1 MPSNSQLPAS
11 NSQLLR
17 ILAVLYVLAIL
28 TVTLLPSGADTFA
41 AGWDTRITPGIQ
53 NTLHMPAYIVMVP
66 LLMAAFGR
74 SARRPW
80 LALGL
85 ITLGCITLGIGTE
98 CLQAAFIPGRYGSL
112 TDALSNTLG
121 CLLGAGSWKLVARSW
136 KLVAGS
142 WKLGAGSW
150 EIGVR
155 NPLPTS
161 ASECRV
167 GGSGQSDNR
176 TFSTYESQPCEC
188 TSQQVAPGRVHP
200 RGDSLVSDEQRV
212 SASPTSSFQ
221 LPTSIGTI
229 LCFASGYD
237 APPTSKH
244 HVMHVLADQG
254 NTVLWVNY
262 HASRMPTASGSDL
275 RYIARKL
282 RQVAGGLKNPRTN
295 VYVLT
300 PLVVPLPSSAF
311 ARRLNRALLTWQ
323 IRRALRKVSPGP
335 NTPLEL
341 WSFTP
346 DVAYLLDRF
355 GQQRVVYYCVDDHSQ
370 FTGYDTRQ
378 VLRDEEA
385 LCRRADLV
393 VTTSGPLQESRK
405 PWNPNTILVPHGVDY
420 EHFAQAL
427 DDNLP
432 EPAELAA
439 IPRPRLGFFG
449 LLRDW
454 VDLDLLAE
462 VARRRPDW
470 HVVLLGDSTVDLSP
484 YRSLANMHF
493 LGPKPYGELPAWC
506 RGFDVGLIPFKL
518 NPLTHAV
525 NPIKLREYLAAG
537 LPVVSTPLPEVERYA
552 QGVEEVDSCQLTVDS
567 NARTA
572 AWVSLADGPDAWT
585 DALDAIVREEGVRCQ
600 VSGVSESPAPSS
612 QLPASA
618 SACRVGGSGQS
629 QNRTSPTGE
638 PQPCDDTSQQA
649 APGRVHPR
657 VEPAANTEQR
667 VSAVRSA
674 NSELRSPIHS
684 ASASARAARSA
695 AMRSETWQ
703 AKVRRIRETLEAA
716 TAED

>member
-1 MPSNSQLPAS
+1 MAKQVSAITAACV
-11 NSQLLR
+11 LL
-17 ILAVLYVLAIL
+17 I
-28 TVTLLPSGADTFA
+28 GA
-41 AGWDTRITPGIQ
+41 
-53 NTLHMPAYIVMVP
+53 P

-85 ITLGCITLGIGTE
+85 ITLGCIALGIGTE
-98 CLQAAFIPGRYGSL
+98 WLQAAFIPGRYGSM

-121 CLLGAGSWKLVARSW
+121 CLLGAVVSYQLTVVSNAMAHKTGCD
-136 KLVAGS
+136 
-142 WKLGAGSW
+142 
-150 EIGVR
+150 
-155 NPLPTS
+155 S
-161 ASECRV
+161 ASLTPDTCHL
-167 GGSGQSDNR
+167 
-176 TFSTYESQPCEC
+176 TPI
-188 TSQQVAPGRVHP
+188 
-200 RGDSLVSDEQRV
+200 
-212 SASPTSSFQ
+212 SSV
-221 LPTSIGTI
+221 

-427 DDNLP
+427 NDNLP
-432 EPAELAA
+432 EPAELTA

-537 LPVVSTPLPEVERYA
+537 LPVVSTPLPEVARYA
-552 QGVEEVDSCQLTVDS
+552 QVEEEGDRCQVSDVS
-567 NARTA
+567 DARTS

-600 VSGVSESPAPSS
+600 VSGVSASPASS
-612 QLPASA
+612 FQLP
-618 SACRVGGSGQS
+618 
-629 QNRTSPTGE
+629 T
-638 PQPCDDTSQQA
+638 
-649 APGRVHPR
+649 
-657 VEPAANTEQR
+657 
-667 VSAVRSA
+667 
-674 NSELRSPIHS
+674 
-684 ASASARAARSA
+684 SASARLARSA

-703 AKVRRIRETLEAA
+703 AKVRRIRETMEAA